1 MNRHRGGGSHRRA
14 ARLARDVDTSGRD
27 EHAGAGL
34 DSALGR
40 ELVAEATG
48 EVVRQGDEHGEVRGG
63 CGARGGLHGG
73 DSTLAAA
80 VLVLKVIAVSI
91 VLGLV
96 VGIVLG
102 WGSVVVVEVK

>member
-1 MNRHRGGGSHRRA
+1 MSRHRLGVAHRSKA
-14 ARLARDVDTSGRD
+14 LFARDIRTSGGD
-27 EHAGAGL
+27 EQAGRRR
-34 DSALGR
+34 DSAAGDQLIPESAG
-40 ELVAEATG
+40 ELIDT
-48 EVVRQGDEHGEVRGG
+48 GDEASQVRGS
-63 CGARGGLHGG
+63 CAARGGLHDA

-96 VGIVLG
+96 VGIILG